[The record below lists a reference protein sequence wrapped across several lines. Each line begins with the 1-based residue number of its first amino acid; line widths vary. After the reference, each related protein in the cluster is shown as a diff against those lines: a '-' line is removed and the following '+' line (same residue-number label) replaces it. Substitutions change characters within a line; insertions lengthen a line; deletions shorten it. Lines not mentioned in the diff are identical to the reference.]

1 LELGRYLVQELRIEA
16 RGDTLG
22 HWMAHHLAHIID
34 AAENERT
41 TIPKA
46 QARKE
51 AIEIILKIWAHRSQL
66 PGNANPLAPYN
77 EILNVLSSMRPNANV
92 WAVHRLGRKQK
103 LISELH
109 RILPRLIMGLLTLQL
124 LEKTRNKKGR
134 SKVATKR
141 LSAEEKSLL
150 KEFDGWVTFLEA
162 NSRSAHRK
170 GVEKGNEKDSLQRI
184 RSLVLSWVDNTTST
198 LQSIRSELTAVQP
211 STERTTEVSD
221 LTK

>member
-1 LELGRYLVQELRIEA
+1 
-16 RGDTLG
+16 
-22 HWMAHHLAHIID
+22 
-34 AAENERT
+34 
-41 TIPKA
+41 
-46 QARKE
+46 
-51 AIEIILKIWAHRSQL
+51 
-66 PGNANPLAPYN
+66 
-77 EILNVLSSMRPNANV
+77 
-92 WAVHRLGRKQK
+92 
-103 LISELH
+103 
-109 RILPRLIMGLLTLQL
+109 MGLLTLQL